1 MWSIFLFAISGI
13 KRRRIWFLTN
23 YFLRY
28 LSYHFLEKHLR
39 AVYSALSIN
48 VQRFNK
54 MSREEEEAK
63 KAKSYYDKIMSC
75 PGVEETFYVF
85 LLSFIVAAA
94 ICQGMPAMYQGGLD
108 ATSEK
113 YKLYFNYLCPELRR
127 AILQN
132 GDNWANIGISSAGSL
147 TFAGLALTGLK
158 ELITKQPRAEV
169 IKSASIMSKIYRISA
184 SVPGAFLTVK
194 FFPGLFDSWP
204 FNGMELGD
212 AGITGVA
219 YGAGGAVLVS
229 NLMMY
234 GNTIGDDVLK
244 HFGDCWHTMKTDPNL
259 VKRLVMPLLLI
270 YTYYTATLQQMSGL
284 NAELKDQMGKVM
296 PESVTPY
303 VTATLSAIPSAAFA
317 AFIHGNQLV
326 IAEALYRRF
335 IMKVYGAK
343 DGHVK
348 EAFKLILHPV
358 NVIKFLINIIMLLP
372 MMAMFMEFM
381 GGAVEMTY
389 SESMANTTIDSIP
402 LNIANVQAPSL
413 QCAIV
418 CAYLANDIPGT
429 LWALGKRICGKR
441 SEDVPSTSSERAALI
456 NRATDSPA

>member
-1 MWSIFLFAISGI
+1 
-13 KRRRIWFLTN
+13 
-23 YFLRY
+23 
-28 LSYHFLEKHLR
+28 
-39 AVYSALSIN
+39 
-48 VQRFNK
+48 

-108 ATSEK
+108 TTSEK

-158 ELITKQPRAEV
+158 ELITKQSSTDV
-169 IKSASIMSKIYRISA
+169 IKSASTISKIYRMAA
-184 SVPGAFLTVK
+184 SIPGAFLTIK

-204 FNGMELGD
+204 FNEMELSE
-212 AGITGVA
+212 AGVTGFA

-234 GNTIGDDVLK
+234 GNDIGDDVVK
-244 HFGDCWHTMKTDPNL
+244 HFRDCWHTMRTDPNW
-259 VKRLVMPLLLI
+259 VKRFMMPLLLI

-284 NAELKDQMGKVM
+284 NLELKDQMNKVM

-303 VTATLSAIPSAAFA
+303 LAASLSAVPSAAFA
-317 AFIHGNQLV
+317 AFIHGNQLAM
-326 IAEALYRRF
+326 AEALCHRF

-348 EAFKLILHPV
+348 EAFKLIFHPV
-358 NVIKFLINIIMLLP
+358 NIIKFMINIIMLLP

-389 SESMANTTIDSIP
+389 SESMANTTINNVS
-402 LNIANVQAPSL
+402 LNVANIQAPSL

-418 CAYLANDIPGT
+418 CAYLANYIPST
-429 LWALGKRICGKR
+429 LWALGKRICGR
-441 SEDVPSTSSERAALI
+441 RDSTPSTSEERRTLM
-456 NRATDSPA
+456 NTGSDSLA